1 MKSNL
6 GIRLLVSVVFCT
18 CFPAMASAKDPV
30 VWKNLKK
37 LDDLAEKCEASG
49 EKKDIAALRKI
60 AASVKDTAVLV
71 EKDPPPAGALDA
83 EKVKTLQTD
92 LKSLSDEIGD
102 PEKQDGDELLAVL
115 SAVHPIVEQLMEAAG
130 MPHVHEEE
138 PKKNQMPPE
147 EILR

>member
-1 MKSNL
+1 
-6 GIRLLVSVVFCT
+6 
-18 CFPAMASAKDPV
+18 MASAKDPV

-37 LDDLAEKCEASG
+37 LDDLAEKCEALS

-60 AASVKDTAVLV
+60 SASVKDAAVLV

-102 PEKQDGDELLAVL
+102 SEKQDGDELLAVL

-138 PKKNQMPPE
+138 PKKNQIPPE